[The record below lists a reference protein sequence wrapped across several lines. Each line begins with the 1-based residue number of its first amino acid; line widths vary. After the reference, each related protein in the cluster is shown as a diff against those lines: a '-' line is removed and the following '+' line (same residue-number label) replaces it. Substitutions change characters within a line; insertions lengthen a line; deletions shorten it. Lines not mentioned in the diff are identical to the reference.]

1 MKKWIFRLLV
11 TFVVLGGL
19 CLFGLQI
26 VSGTTDK
33 HKRGLEDAF
42 SQIFHGTTK
51 FGQLKAFN
59 LFPRF
64 SIEIENLEITGISVS
79 GTINAAQAEIGFGP
93 LDLILKNRKIEK
105 FYLKDLNIS
114 AGVYTPLS
122 IYLADAG
129 LYKNDTNDAG
139 RFAFSGKYGTQS
151 INGQIDM
158 AMEDGVTP
166 KYLFNEENNILIT
179 VGAVQLDAVFMPYNA
194 SGPQVKKIMLSGEGK
209 GVKMECE
216 LPSDKVIPLTQF
228 MKDVI
233 GKTADIKSTD
243 DLKNL
248 CGNLKSL

>member
-26 VSGTTDK
+26 VSGTSDK

-42 SQIFHGTTK
+42 SQMFQGTAK

-64 SIEIENLEITGISVS
+64 SIEIENLEVTGISVS

-105 FYLKDLNIS
+105 FYLRDLNIS
-114 AGVYTPLS
+114 EGVYTPLS

-129 LYKNDTNDAG
+129 LYKNDTKDTG
-139 RFAFSGKYGTQS
+139 RFSFSGDYGTQP

-158 AMEDGVTP
+158 AMDKGVIP
-166 KYLFNEENNILIT
+166 KYFFNEENNTIIT
-179 VGAVQLDAVFMPYNA
+179 IGAVQIDAIFMPYTVN
-194 SGPQVKKIMLSGEGK
+194 GPQVKKIMLSGEGK

-216 LPSDKVIPLTQF
+216 LPSDKAIPLTQF
-228 MKDVI
+228 MKEVI

-248 CGNLKSL
+248 CGSLKSL